1 MDDPQ
6 IAMIWALGPLCF
18 SSDPLHGSLF
28 FWFSRGFCH
37 FVSPTMSAAHFVCL
51 CCFLDILLLGEVFT
65 LTDIHHPSTFCIDVF
80 IDLLVLASVPSEKTY
95 RKSSSMTNFFRHSY
109 CSNLE
114 KPREQGKNRPSQ
126 NA

>member
-1 MDDPQ
+1 MYLITIISMEEWHLDDPQ

-18 SSDPLHGSLF
+18 EAQTLSVWVVIF

-51 CCFLDILLLGEVFT
+51 CCFLDALLLREVFT
-65 LTDIHHPSTFCIDVF
+65 LTDIH
-80 IDLLVLASVPSEKTY
+80 
-95 RKSSSMTNFFRHSY
+95 
-109 CSNLE
+109 LE
-114 KPREQGKNRPSQ
+114 KPREGKNRPSQ